1 MLGQGDRVEVGAVSG
16 RRNGLVRESAWLGVW
31 WNGVCMEGVRV
42 SKLRMGLWSGE
53 RRSGVEGRVGGC

>member
-1 MLGQGDRVEVGAVSG
+1 MCG

-31 WNGVCMEGVRV
+31 WNGVCREGVSV

-53 RRSGVEGRVGGC
+53 RRSGVEGRVGRC

>member
-31 WNGVCMEGVRV
+31 WNGVCREGVRV

-53 RRSGVEGRVGGC
+53 RRSGVEGRVGRC

>member
-1 MLGQGDRVEVGAVSG
+1 MCG

-31 WNGVCMEGVRV
+31 LSGVCREGVSV

-53 RRSGVEGRVGGC
+53 RRSGVEGREGRC